1 MREGRDGVEVR
12 GGEKV
17 GVGWVGVGEDIKDN
31 VGDFIG
37 DDWVGVNI
45 RGLWDVFSWAFFG
58 ILGY

>member
-37 DDWVGVNI
+37 DDWVGVK
-45 RGLWDVFSWAFFG
+45 DVFSWAFFG
-58 ILGY
+58 IFGY